1 MIFKSLAW
9 LGVTSI
15 TEQTPTVSLTAKCLV
30 GELGDISAAAKAEP
44 VRPII
49 SALARDI
56 FSFGTFLPFRQAARL
71 RFHVVTA
78 PAFHT
83 RQSAAR
89 SNGRQEQRRPSEAGL
104 EQSII
109 AVVE

>member
-15 TEQTPTVSLTAKCLV
+15 TEQTPTVSLTAKWLV

-49 SALARDI
+49 S
-56 FSFGTFLPFRQAARL
+56 
-71 RFHVVTA
+71 V
-78 PAFHT
+78 
-83 RQSAAR
+83 
-89 SNGRQEQRRPSEAGL
+89 
-104 EQSII
+104 
-109 AVVE
+109 